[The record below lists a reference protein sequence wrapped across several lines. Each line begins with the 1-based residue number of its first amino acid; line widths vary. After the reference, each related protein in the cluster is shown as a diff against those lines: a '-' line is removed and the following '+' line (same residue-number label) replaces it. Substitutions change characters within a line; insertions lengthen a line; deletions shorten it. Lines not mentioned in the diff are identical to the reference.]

1 MGLALWKMQK
11 VRTDPN
17 LTRYR
22 SRKDRCRLQ
31 NGSYGLETDPIG
43 SRKDRYR
50 FENDPYRWQKI
61 HSDRKTIGMDG
72 KNDRYEPPRD
82 PYHEKIQLCREPNGL
97 CRDPYG
103 TARFLFSP
111 KLSRRLTLP
120 LVDLFCSLVFGLPH
134 SGVISLGRLAK
145 SLRPPAV
152 ELYLG
157 RCPRHSTVTLTAQPA
172 MSRFPIVPFA
182 ACEPLAKA
190 KRPNV
195 FTFGRCSL
203 NVSLAEDA

>member
-1 MGLALWKMQK
+1 MGSVLTICSIMGLALWKMQK

-82 PYHEKIQLCREPNGL
+82 PYHEKIQSCRDPNGL

-103 TARFLFSP
+103 SVGAGELGSYLNTAK
-111 KLSRRLTLP
+111 KLQSRMEQW
-120 LVDLFCSLVFGLPH
+120 DL
-134 SGVISLGRLAK
+134 
-145 SLRPPAV
+145 
-152 ELYLG
+152 
-157 RCPRHSTVTLTAQPA
+157 RH
-172 MSRFPIVPFA
+172 R
-182 ACEPLAKA
+182 
-190 KRPNV
+190 R
-195 FTFGRCSL
+195 
-203 NVSLAEDA
+203 